1 MRLAV
6 VQMTA
11 NLNHPPL
18 IRRPSSMLVMALCV
32 LSAILYG
39 VWILPNTIFIRNF
52 CLITGALLSLF
63 VIFPNWRILIQRRA
77 IPIALILLLL
87 IWVTIHLFFIG
98 IDHQGQFAEYTKIW
112 KKIALSIPFAL
123 GLGLSLLSYANDP
136 VKTRR
141 YWNLIFFGFLLPA
154 ITYFVKWFVTLMGQK
169 YGFPVP
175 IFLILDP
182 DHMGSQFGISRAW
195 YVFFCLPVVAIS
207 IGLVVTR
214 LKNKTFSFFNSFI
227 YLACIPLTL
236 LIFYIENDR
245 LGTFFGLA
253 LIVIAFVSIGI
264 AVIRNRSWLVLLIF
278 LAVIFSSATIL
289 WGSFKQNTQWL
300 TLVSD
305 TKVAIQQVDHLDN
318 WRYNRIQMKG
328 YPLNES
334 GQPVSS
340 SNYERISWAIVGA
353 RFVAERP
360 LGYGLL
366 SLSFGRLCKEK
377 WPDSEMSWSHSAWL
391 DFTLGYGVPGLLLLA
406 IAIFLTW
413 RNSGKSPAPWFLIG
427 RWSLPMLSAVFLVK
441 EISSEVFI
449 NAFIF
454 LIVLASTLS
463 LSVEASPG
471 ECSGISK
478 KR

>member
-1 MRLAV
+1 M
-6 VQMTA
+6 
-11 NLNHPPL
+11 
-18 IRRPSSMLVMALCV
+18 
-32 LSAILYG
+32 
-39 VWILPNTIFIRNF
+39 
-52 CLITGALLSLF
+52 
-63 VIFPNWRILIQRRA
+63 
-77 IPIALILLLL
+77 
-87 IWVTIHLFFIG
+87 
-98 IDHQGQFAEYTKIW
+98 
-112 KKIALSIPFAL
+112 
-123 GLGLSLLSYANDP
+123 
-136 VKTRR
+136 
-141 YWNLIFFGFLLPA
+141 
-154 ITYFVKWFVTLMGQK
+154 
-169 YGFPVP
+169 
-175 IFLILDP
+175 
-182 DHMGSQFGISRAW
+182 
-195 YVFFCLPVVAIS
+195 
-207 IGLVVTR
+207 
-214 LKNKTFSFFNSFI
+214 
-227 YLACIPLTL
+227 ACIPLTL